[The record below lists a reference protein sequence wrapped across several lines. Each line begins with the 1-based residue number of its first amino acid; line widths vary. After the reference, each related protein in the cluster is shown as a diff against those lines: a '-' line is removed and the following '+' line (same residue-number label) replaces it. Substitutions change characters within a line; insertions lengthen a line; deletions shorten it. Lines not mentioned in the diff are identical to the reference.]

1 MLSVGLVCSEVGTG
15 MWGSPS
21 PSSIQALLAFLYREY
36 QCMILILFLLKPFYV
51 QLFNRG

>member
-21 PSSIQALLAFLYREY
+21 RSVQALLAFLLQGISVYD
-36 QCMILILFLLKPFYV
+36 LDSFLTETLLHAIV
-51 QLFNRG
+51 

>member
-21 PSSIQALLAFLYREY
+21 PSSIQALLAFLLQGISVYD
-36 QCMILILFLLKPFYV
+36 LDSFLTETLLRAIV
-51 QLFNRG
+51 